1 MGLWNFIHYNIGMH
15 VYELLAVVMG
25 GIMAVAGVTHTVK
38 QKKREKS
45 FEEQQKSKE
54 A

>member
-1 MGLWNFIHYNIGMH
+1 MWLWDFIHYNLGMH

-38 QKKREKS
+38 QKKREKA
-45 FEEQQKSKE
+45 FEEQQKNE
-54 A
+54 ET